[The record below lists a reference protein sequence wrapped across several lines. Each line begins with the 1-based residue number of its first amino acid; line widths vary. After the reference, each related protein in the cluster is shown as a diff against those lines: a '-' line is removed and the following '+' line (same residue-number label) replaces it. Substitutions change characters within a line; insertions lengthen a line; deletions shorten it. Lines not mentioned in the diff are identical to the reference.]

1 MNEMMK
7 ELIASVH
14 RLSLSAEGQLA
25 SLPDGCCKA
34 DELALDFND
43 AWRVVVA
50 DVPPEAEPM
59 ITELDQLL
67 ESMSGQDKNELWTDT
82 ALKTKPEW
90 ALIRE
95 KAKRILEI
103 IQTAP

>member
-1 MNEMMK
+1 
-7 ELIASVH
+7 
-14 RLSLSAEGQLA
+14 
-25 SLPDGCCKA
+25 
-34 DELALDFND
+34 
-43 AWRVVVA
+43 
-50 DVPPEAEPM
+50 M